1 MNDKDDKFLMNKETG
16 KTYINPKYLN
26 QIKKFTLVKNLVAD
40 CVDENSG
47 LVDVSMLKQMI
58 EQLYLKINIFKEKK
72 KNGELVTEQTEDQYV
87 KQTCYELLIA
97 RPGTI

>member
-1 MNDKDDKFLMNKETG
+1 MNDKDDKFLMNQETG

-26 QIKKFTLVKNLVAD
+26 SIKKFTLVKNLVAD
-40 CVDENSG
+40 CVDSNSG
-47 LVDVSMLKQMI
+47 LVDISMLKQMI

-72 KNGELVTEQTEDQYV
+72 KSGELVTELTEDQYL

>member
-1 MNDKDDKFLMNKETG
+1 
-16 KTYINPKYLN
+16 
-26 QIKKFTLVKNLVAD
+26 
-40 CVDENSG
+40 
-47 LVDVSMLKQMI
+47 MLKQMI

-72 KNGELVTEQTEDQYV
+72 KNGELVTEQTEDQYL